1 MHPLGVNEVQRCI
14 FLKAT
19 APETAFA
26 PFFLR
31 AYGPTLSKCRQG
43 NTLDRWSRFTYA
55 ACVWTVGQTGAPR
68 GNLHQDMENMERP
81 HRKVTWFSRGRNWS
95 IQGENMERS
104 HRKATWLSR
113 DLYQGPFDC
122 EVTMLPTELN
132 CSTLLPNSPFIFQ
145 ICDNFPKTLCT
156 GVWKNI
162 ISHEASNMKVPSPHI
177 KATAYRRPIL
187 CKKK

>member
-1 MHPLGVNEVQRCI
+1 MDVL
-14 FLKAT
+14 
-19 APETAFA
+19 FA
-26 PFFLR
+26 
-31 AYGPTLSKCRQG
+31 KCRQG

-68 GNLHQDMENMERP
+68 GNLRQDMENMERP
-81 HRKVTWFSRGRNWS
+81 HRKVTWFSRGRNLS

-156 GVWKNI
+156 GV
-162 ISHEASNMKVPSPHI
+162 
-177 KATAYRRPIL
+177 
-187 CKKK
+187 